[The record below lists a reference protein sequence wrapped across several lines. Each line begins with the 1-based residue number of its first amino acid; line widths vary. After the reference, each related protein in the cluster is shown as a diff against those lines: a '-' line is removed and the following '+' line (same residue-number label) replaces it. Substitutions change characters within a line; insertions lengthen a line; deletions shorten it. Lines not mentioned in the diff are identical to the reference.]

1 MLHFIKFILIIIVYV
16 ISAIIAIPI
25 LIFRLAFIMSSI
37 MMNDMF
43 ILARYENNEDD
54 EEANQ
59 DGINKNN

>member
-54 EEANQ
+54 EEGNQ
-59 DGINKNN
+59 DGMNKNN

>member
-25 LIFRLAFIMSSI
+25 LIFRLAFIMSYI

-54 EEANQ
+54 EEGNQ

>member
-54 EEANQ
+54 EEGNQ